1 MSVLVKY
8 GLSIAKILV
17 RINLAK
23 SIGKERL
30 NIGYILAN
38 PNRYLTD
45 TCIGIYWLSMVYT
58 H

>member
-8 GLSIAKILV
+8 RLS
-17 RINLAK
+17 INLAK

-38 PNRYLTD
+38 PNRYLTS